1 MQRLTELSPPS
12 LEDIVAA
19 GRRIK
24 DQVQRTPVVT
34 HEALNK
40 ALACEAW
47 CKCENLQ
54 GTGSFKLRGASNA
67 VSRLRELGIEADVAT
82 HSSGNHGAA
91 LARAARQDG
100 RQAFVV
106 MPDNAV
112 PAKIAAVRAQGAEV
126 ILCEPTQSA
135 REAGLA
141 RLVAQGLVPIPPYDH
156 PDIIAGQGTAALE
169 LLGEKS
175 DLEILMTPVGGGGLV
190 SGTAIAAH
198 GLNRSIRV
206 FGAEPEGAADT
217 AASLRQGSRVTD
229 WNPDTIADGL
239 RALVGKLTFQ
249 IIQAREVRVLTV
261 SEQGIMDGMEL
272 VWDTLEMAIEPSSA
286 TVIAAIREHPEHFRG
301 RRVGLVFSGGN
312 VDRSQYPFFAA

>member
-1 MQRLTELSPPS
+1 M
-12 LEDIVAA
+12 AA

-24 DQVQRTPVVT
+24 DQVRRTPVVT
-34 HEALNK
+34 HETLNE

-54 GTGSFKLRGASNA
+54 DTGSFKLRGASNA
-67 VSRLRELGIEADVAT
+67 VLHLREQGVGADVAT

-112 PAKIAAVRAQGAEV
+112 PAKIAAVRDQGAEV

-198 GLNRSIRV
+198 GLNPHIRV

-217 AASLRQGSRVTD
+217 AASLRQGSRVAE
-229 WNPDTIADGL
+229 WKPDTIADGL

-249 IIQAREVRVLTV
+249 IIQDREVRVLTV
-261 SEQGIMDGMEL
+261 SEQGIIDGMEL

-312 VDRSQYPFFAA
+312 VDRSQYSFFAGS